1 MNKIVLITGA
11 TGAIGR
17 ATALE
22 IAKSGATVV
31 LFARNK
37 IKAETVKKE
46 ISEKT
51 GNNNIDILIGD
62 LSDVDSIKNAVKE
75 FKQKY
80 DRLDALLNIAAIYKK
95 DREVTTS
102 NLEKMFATNH
112 MGPFVLTNG
121 LLDLLKA
128 SKPSRI
134 ITVSAPST
142 TKIDFT
148 DLQTEKHFNPLRA
161 FGATKMMNLLFTY
174 ALAKRLK
181 GTGVTAAVYFPGV
194 TKSDL
199 TKEMP
204 FFIKQF
210 LKLIASKPE
219 RAAFMLIRLAI
230 NPMYKDSNGRFYKY
244 DKREIPSSPY
254 SYNAEVQEKL
264 WEMSQQIE
272 KLVSTRE
279 VPQEAELV

>member
-11 TGAIGR
+11 TGAIGG
-17 ATALE
+17 ATAFE
-22 IAKSGATVV
+22 IAKSGETVV
-31 LFARNK
+31 LFGRNK
-37 IKAETVKKE
+37 NKVEKIKYE

-112 MGPFVLTNG
+112 LGPFVLTNE
-121 LLDLLKA
+121 LLDLLQA

-134 ITVSAPST
+134 ITVTAPST
-142 TKIDFT
+142 SKINFT
-148 DLQTEKHFNPLRA
+148 DLQEEKNFSPLHA
-161 FGATKMMNLLFTY
+161 FGASKMMNLLFTY
-174 ALAKRLK
+174 ALAKKLK
-181 GTGVTAAVYFPGV
+181 GTGVTAAAYFPGI

-210 LKLIASKPE
+210 LRLIASKPE
-219 RAAFMLIRLAI
+219 RAAYMLSRLAI
-230 NPMYKDSNGRFYKY
+230 NPMYQNSNGRFYKY

-254 SYNAEVQEKL
+254 SYDPIVQDKL